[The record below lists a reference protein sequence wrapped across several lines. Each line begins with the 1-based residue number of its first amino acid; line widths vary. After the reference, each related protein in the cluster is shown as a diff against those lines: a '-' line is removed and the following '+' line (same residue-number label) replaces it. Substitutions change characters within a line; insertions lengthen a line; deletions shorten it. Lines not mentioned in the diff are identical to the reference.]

1 MNLLNRAALLAKEN
15 LKVEK
20 VELGNDEFVYVRQM
34 TGRERDKFEQSLI
47 KEKTKEDGSADYERK
62 LDDFRAKLAVC
73 TICDESGK
81 LILGYDDYELLST
94 NMSAARLE
102 KIITEAQKLNKIT
115 DTDKKNLTKN
125 SDAGAA
131 DNSSS
136 GSVEN

>member
-1 MNLLNRAALLAKEN
+1 MNLLNRSALLAKEN
-15 LKVEK
+15 LKV
-20 VELGNDEFVYVRQM
+20 VQVDLGNDEFVYVRQM
-34 TGRERDKFEQSLI
+34 TGRERDKFEQSFI
-47 KEKTKEDGSADYERK
+47 KEKTKEDGSVDYERK
-62 LDDFRAKLAVC
+62 LDDFRAKLAVY

-125 SDAGAA
+125 SDAGVA
-131 DNSSS
+131 DNSNS